1 MCLFSTIFVCLFACL
16 FLCLFVVTLA
26 VKGFPPP
33 LSHQELL
40 EIIAN
45 ILGFIQNT
53 LLLIFWMFC
62 PVYLY
67 GESNNSSYT
76 RAIQLSSARIYGVP
90 ACQVLYWL
98 SGDPKFTNRYVLV
111 YVE

>member
-1 MCLFSTIFVCLFACL
+1 MLCAGVYFTH
-16 FLCLFVVTLA
+16 FLQSLSVCLFVVVLA
-26 VKGFPPP
+26 AKGFPPP
-33 LSHQELL
+33 PPPPSHQELL

-62 PVYLY
+62 PVYFY

-76 RAIQLSSARIYGVP
+76 RAQFSLALPGFMECLRARSYTGYQEMQSSPTGMV
-90 ACQVLYWL
+90 
-98 SGDPKFTNRYVLV
+98 
-111 YVE
+111 